1 MKKSLLLAGAA
12 FGLCSSPALAQTASN
27 PAPSAAN
34 NGLSEIVVTATKR
47 ASNLQNVPVAVTA
60 ITSETIQNQRIT
72 EFGDLTR
79 AAASLTL
86 TESTASPNNAIIL
99 RGIGT
104 YAFSIGVEPSVA
116 VIIDDVPV
124 VQQAQAFDNMSDV
137 QRIEV
142 LRGPQGT
149 LFGKNASAGA
159 INIVTQD
166 VANRLT
172 YSGAL
177 TATSDQD
184 YKGEGSVSAPLGS
197 TAGFRLSG
205 YYNNYAGNVRDLTAT
220 GPLAGKL
227 LNDEES
233 WGIHGKLKFEVGP
246 KLTILLNGAYSN
258 EHNNGTAAPFRY
270 VDTTGKNFNYNPA
283 KPTVGFPTGPQYN
296 YVSLAPDLVG
306 ITPGAGNYGIYQDN
320 AGFTNNAQATFSG
333 KATYDLGFASLIS
346 VTSYQDWKY
355 NFAADVDSTDLNV
368 NGTGVPVTTPVGPT
382 DGVNQSG
389 PYHSTEFTQELRL
402 TSKGAG
408 PLSYVAGLYYADAA
422 THRSFV
428 RGPTQALAEWNG
440 YEGTRSMAAFAGAD
454 YKLPT
459 KTTISGAIRLNN
471 ERIQDQFTDLLPS
484 HNTPA
489 NINNDCGIGAPNCA
503 GNHTDTAVTWKG
515 SINQELAAHVSAY
528 ASVATG
534 YKGYAYDISSG
545 YGPTRTANPV
555 QAEHSTSY
563 ELGLKSRF
571 LDNKVQLNIAG
582 FYTDYNNFQA
592 QSSQFVVVDGTTV
605 LQQKLNNVG
614 KLRTKGIEVESMARP
629 ASWVHLDGSFAYTE
643 AKVVSFPNAA
653 CYAGQLQTGTGCGPS
668 TNPTGLGNVQDRSGS
683 NLPNS
688 PKFKFNVGATFEGY
702 LGNSTKDTA
711 SITYQHQSSVNFDL
725 LGDPLDVQ
733 KAYGLMNAAVGLE
746 HGAYK
751 MSLFVNNVFDTHYA
765 VGMGDGFGSYG
776 VHLITQILPRNSQ
789 RYFGIKLGAKF

>member
-1 MKKSLLLAGAA
+1 MHKSLLLAGAA
-12 FGLCSSPALAQTASN
+12 LGLSASPAWAQTAGG
-27 PAPSAAN
+27 PAQAASN
-34 NGLSEIVVTATKR
+34 NGLAEIVVTATKR

-60 ITSETIQNQRIT
+60 ITSDTIQNQRIT

-166 VANRLT
+166 VASKLAF
-172 YSGAL
+172 SGAL
-177 TATSDQD
+177 TATTDQD
-184 YKGEGSVSAPLGS
+184 YKGEVSVSAPIS
-197 TAGFRLSG
+197 NTAGFRLSG
-205 YYNNYAGNVRDLTAT
+205 YYNNYAGNVRDLTAS

-227 LNDEES
+227 LNDQES
-233 WGIHGKLKFEVGP
+233 WGVHGKLKFEVSP
-246 KLTILLNGAYSN
+246 KLTIALNGAYSN

-270 VDTTGKNFNYNPA
+270 VDVTGYNWNNKN
-283 KPTVGFPTGPQYN
+283 GSTGPQYN
-296 YVSLAPDLVG
+296 HVSLAPDLVG
-306 ITPGAGNYGIYQDN
+306 ITPGAGNYAIYQDN
-320 AGFTNNAQATFSG
+320 PGFANNSQGTFSG
-333 KATYDLGFASLIS
+333 KASYDLGFASLIS
-346 VTSYQDWKY
+346 VTSYQDWKF

-368 NGTGVPVTTPVGPT
+368 NGAGVAVTSPVGPSI
-382 DGVNQSG
+382 GVNQSG
-389 PYHSTEFTQELRL
+389 PYHSTELTQELRL

-408 PLSYVAGLYYADAA
+408 PLSYVAGLYYANAA

-428 RGPTQALAEWNG
+428 RGPTQALAQWNG
-440 YEGTRSMAAFAGAD
+440 YQGTRSMAAFVGAD
-454 YKLPT
+454 YKLPS
-459 KTTISGAIRLNN
+459 KTTISAAARVNN
-471 ERIQDQFTDLLPS
+471 ERIQDFFIDQLPS
-484 HNTPA
+484 HNATAAAIAA
-489 NINNDCGIGAPNCA
+489 NCGVGALNCA
-503 GNHTDTAVTWKG
+503 GKHTDTAVTWKG
-515 SINQELAAHVSAY
+515 SVNQELARHVSAY

-534 YKGYAYDISSG
+534 YKGFAYDISSG

-592 QSSQFVVVDGTTV
+592 QSSQFVVQPDGTTV

-614 KLRTKGIEVESMARP
+614 KLRTKGIEVEAMARP

-653 CYAGQLQTGTGCGPS
+653 CYAGQLLTATGCGPS

-688 PKFKFNVGATFEGY
+688 PKFKFNLGATFEGD
-702 LGNSTKDTA
+702 LGGGTKDTA

-733 KAYGLMNAAVGLE
+733 KAYGLMNASVGLE
-746 HGAYK
+746 HGPYK
-751 MSLFVNNVFDTHYA
+751 LSLFANNLFDTHYA
-765 VGMGDGFGSYG
+765 VGMSDGFGSYG
-776 VHLITQILPRNSQ
+776 VHLITQILPRDSQ